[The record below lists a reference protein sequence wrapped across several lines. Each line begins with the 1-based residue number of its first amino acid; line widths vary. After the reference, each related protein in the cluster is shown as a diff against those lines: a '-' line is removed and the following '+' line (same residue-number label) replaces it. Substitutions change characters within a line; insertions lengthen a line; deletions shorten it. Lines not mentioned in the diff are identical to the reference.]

1 MQPSARW
8 HGSGKPL
15 TMLTAVVIA
24 TTALCFAACASSRKS
39 VKSEKSTSHEV
50 NRLDVDSTA
59 SVVET
64 WQTPVKVP
72 MSAVS
77 LTLSMDSLRLLP
89 SGAGYTAR
97 KGQANVKVTR
107 RAPTEKEPEQLVIE
121 ASCDSLELVCAGYS
135 KTISTLKRQLKEV
148 NKSNSEL
155 KEAEEETSKNTFFK
169 RLKYF
174 FTGLLSGI
182 VATVLTRFVIVYI
195 RKKKL
200 VCSLPLNDNPIK

>member
-1 MQPSARW
+1 MKQEKTSTQRSVRW
-8 HGSGKPL
+8 HGLGKPL

-39 VKSEKSTSHEV
+39 VKSEKAASHEV

-97 KGQANVKVTR
+97 KGQANVKVMR
-107 RAPTEKEPEQLVIE
+107 IPPTANEPEQLVIE
-121 ASCDSLELVCAGYS
+121 AGCDSLELVCASYS

-200 VCSLPLNDNPIK
+200 V

>member
-1 MQPSARW
+1 MKQEKTSTQPSVRW
-8 HGSGKPL
+8 HGFGKPL
-15 TMLTAVVIA
+15 TMLTAAVIA

-39 VKSEKSTSHEV
+39 VSRETATSHEV

-97 KGQANVKVTR
+97 KGQANVKVMR
-107 RAPTEKEPEQLVIE
+107 IPPTANEPEQLVIE
-121 ASCDSLELVCAGYS
+121 AGCDSLELVCAGYS

-200 VCSLPLNDNPIK
+200 A